1 MFPDNLPGSP
11 LEGVD
16 VTDRT
21 IGADENQVVS
31 NEWIPVEAVLFAV
44 LFDVVAP
51 ALLPGLSIEGV
62 EGSGARADEY
72 QVPGDRRGGP
82 DSTTR
87 LKLPQDT
94 RVSRLCKARGAA
106 SGNGKNQKK
115 SSMGLHFA
123 SLSFL

>member
-1 MFPDNLPGSP
+1 
-11 LEGVD
+11 

-21 IGADENQVVS
+21 VGADENQVVS

-62 EGSGARADEY
+62 EGAGARADEY

-82 DSTTR
+82 DSAAGF
-87 LKLPQDT
+87 KLPADLRVRSLAETRGRDNQQRKSQDGC
-94 RVSRLCKARGAA
+94 SIDSHL
-106 SGNGKNQKK
+106 
-115 SSMGLHFA
+115 A
-123 SLSFL
+123 SLQMT